1 MNCKDTQN
9 LIQPNNAYH
18 RFADRKVLN
27 LLRYLI
33 GQWFFRLM
41 RDWNTLTSK
50 YVYLNV
56 SLVEKKWTFIN
67 ILREVLVSLESGT
80 VDQVWLEVIARTKRS
95 VFAQGGIDEEEAA
108 SNVAKR
114 QQKPF
119 FRPIMGNFSHQ
130 LFYCW
135 FFWDRIIHFCPW
147 NCMAMNLVNLI
158 REGSVIDLSDGS
170 LPFHRP
176 TNG

>member
-1 MNCKDTQN
+1 
-9 LIQPNNAYH
+9 
-18 RFADRKVLN
+18 
-27 LLRYLI
+27 
-33 GQWFFRLM
+33 M

-108 SNVAKR
+108 SNVVKR
-114 QQKPF
+114 QKKPF
-119 FRPIMGNFSHQ
+119 F
-130 LFYCW
+130 L
-135 FFWDRIIHFCPW
+135 
-147 NCMAMNLVNLI
+147 
-158 REGSVIDLSDGS
+158 
-170 LPFHRP
+170 
-176 TNG
+176 TN

>member
-33 GQWFFRLM
+33 GQWFFKLI

-56 SLVEKKWTFIN
+56 SLVEKKWAYFHQYSERSPGVLGIRPSGPSLVGGNCQNKEECLCARWDRRGRSRKQCGQETKETFF
-67 ILREVLVSLESGT
+67 S
-80 VDQVWLEVIARTKRS
+80 DQL
-95 VFAQGGIDEEEAA
+95 
-108 SNVAKR
+108 
-114 QQKPF
+114 
-119 FRPIMGNFSHQ
+119 MGNFSHQ

-158 REGSVIDLSDGS
+158 REGSLK
-170 LPFHRP
+170 
-176 TNG
+176 